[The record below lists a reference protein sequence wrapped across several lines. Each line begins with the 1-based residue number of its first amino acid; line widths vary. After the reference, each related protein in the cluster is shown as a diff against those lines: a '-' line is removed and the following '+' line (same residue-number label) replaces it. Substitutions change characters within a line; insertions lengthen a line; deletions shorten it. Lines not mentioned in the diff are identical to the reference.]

1 MKHPLFLVA
10 PLLAACA
17 SSGNRLGEQP
27 DDLITPGGS
36 LDGLVAAGW
45 EISPPVARDSPDLP
59 RPDAPSSGDGR
70 TWSQFLSGTMPGDE
84 IRSVRNNAGVGYAL
98 FRGGIYQDLYLVV
111 IF

>member
-1 MKHPLFLVA
+1 MKHSLFLA
-10 PLLAACA
+10 ALLLAACA

-27 DDLITPGGS
+27 DDLIAPGGS

-45 EISPPVARDSPDLP
+45 EISPPVARDAPDLP
-59 RPDAPSSGDGR
+59 RPDDPSSSDGR
-70 TWSQFLSGTMPGDE
+70 TWSQFLSGVALGDE